1 MLVSKV
7 IQVLLAMTVQNF
19 PADYLGGMVLFG
31 KRTVLQLKIIN
42 SLQSFSSNQLFVRIV
57 KTLYGKRQYFLTFL
71 RKAPKGVLKS
81 NRVRD
86 GLMWKWFFCR
96 SYFSEYFEVIALLL
110 SFGSVV
116 DKLWNYEITVSIN
129 QSINQSVIRNSA
141 FESCNTFH
149 NNFKWKNLSHT

>member
-57 KTLYGKRQYFLTFL
+57 KTLYGKRQYFLTID
-71 RKAPKGVLKS
+71 KGVLKS

-86 GLMWKWFFCR
+86 GLVWKWFFCR

-116 DKLWNYEITVSIN
+116 DKLWNQKITVSIN

-141 FESCNTFH
+141 FESCNIFH

>member
-31 KRTVLQLKIIN
+31 KRTVLQLKIIS

-71 RKAPKGVLKS
+71 RKVPKGVLKS

-86 GLMWKWFFCR
+86 CLM
-96 SYFSEYFEVIALLL
+96 
-110 SFGSVV
+110 
-116 DKLWNYEITVSIN
+116 
-129 QSINQSVIRNSA
+129 
-141 FESCNTFH
+141 
-149 NNFKWKNLSHT
+149 